1 MALFA
6 RLGRCGLAGADVSLG
21 VGLGASMPGTTPS
34 SLCFLL
40 AVPGLS
46 LFVGEKE
53 AANKNEIEKCERGR
67 VEEKE
72 EDRGMERPRRVRAKH
87 NGHLG
92 NVYCQLDTP

>member
-1 MALFA
+1 MYHES
-6 RLGRCGLAGADVSLG
+6 RIGRR
-21 VGLGASMPGTTPS
+21 
-34 SLCFLL
+34 
-40 AVPGLS
+40 

-92 NVYCQLDTP
+92 